1 MPDLGSLCF
10 GIVIVV
16 GLLILWKIISGF
28 LKPSN
33 PPQGTYNDKK
43 IQSGGSIGGQREHR
57 SYDNKKV
64 NSGGSFGGQREHRAH
79 DHPDVD
85 SGGSIG
91 GGPSVGSRPG
101 SSRSSSDDGWS
112 LGGDSSN
119 NVSPSRRED
128 KDDGPRVDNPKI
140 KSGGSFGG

>member
-10 GIVIVV
+10 GIIVVV
-16 GLLILWKIISGF
+16 GLLILWKLFGGLF
-28 LKPSN
+28 KPSE
-33 PPQGTYNDKK
+33 PPQGTYNDKR

-57 SYDNKKV
+57 AYDDKRI
-64 NSGGSFGGQREHRAH
+64 NSGGSIGGQREHRAH
-79 DHPDVD
+79 DHPDID

-101 SSRSSSDDGWS
+101 PSRSSDDGWS
-112 LGGDSSN
+112 TGRFDSGSS
-119 NVSPSRRED
+119 SPRQED
-128 KDDGPRVDNPKI
+128 KGSSGRVDDPKI